1 MREEKIVFYERESTQ
16 LVFKKMR
23 ENQSKKK
30 IKVRT
35 LDEKRRKMLSKSGI
49 YRG

>member
-23 ENQSKKK
+23 ENQ
-30 IKVRT
+30 KVRT

-49 YRG
+49 YL